1 MAGSATTNRSE
12 NGVRALPSASGHGA
26 PDPRAAPPSAV
37 AAAPGR
43 RSTARTAGG
52 VLRRVGLRPIAL
64 ARLALL
70 AGLLGLWELGYRQGW
85 VDPFFFSAPS
95 LIWDTLV
102 TLFESGRIWPHM
114 EATAREALVGL
125 VLGFAAG
132 ITLGF
137 LAGLKGV
144 VGELLEPVM
153 LLLNSVPRIV
163 LAPIFILW
171 LGIGPNSKIASAFF
185 LVFVVIFSAVYTG
198 LREVPPSLVARV
210 RVLGGGR
217 WALLTQVYLP
227 SVLTWIFS
235 SLRITVGF
243 AFTGAVV
250 AEVIASTEGLGYLLN
265 LAQNTFNASLMM
277 ATVVIIMAMIM
288 LLFAILGRLESH
300 LMRWKRAA

>member
-1 MAGSATTNRSE
+1 MAGSPTVDGSE
-12 NGVRALPSASGHGA
+12 NGVTTIGA
-26 PDPRAAPPSAV
+26 EAPAAAVAEPVRRSAV
-37 AAAPGR
+37 
-43 RSTARTAGG
+43 RTAGAG
-52 VLRRVGLRPIAL
+52 LRRAGLRPIAL
-64 ARLALL
+64 LRLALL
-70 AGLLGLWELGYRQGW
+70 GGLLGLWELGYRQGW

-102 TLFESGRIWPHM
+102 SLFESGRIWPHM
-114 EATAREALVGL
+114 EATAREALIGL

-132 ITLGF
+132 IVLGF
-137 LAGLKGV
+137 LAGLKGA

-185 LVFVVIFSAVYTG
+185 LVFVVIFFAVYTG

-277 ATVVIIMAMIM
+277 ATVAIIMAMIM
-288 LLFAILGRLESH
+288 LLFALLQRVENH

>member
-1 MAGSATTNRSE
+1 MNETTLTPTTLNGAPVPTVTARRSAATTT
-12 NGVRALPSASGHGA
+12 GA
-26 PDPRAAPPSAV
+26 
-37 AAAPGR
+37 
-43 RSTARTAGG
+43 
-52 VLRRVGLRPIAL
+52 VLRRLGVRPIAL
-64 ARLALL
+64 LRIALL
-70 AGLLGLWELGYRQGW
+70 AGLLGLWEWGYRSGR
-85 VDPFFFSAPS
+85 VDPFYFSAPS
-95 LIWDTLV
+95 LIWDALA
-102 TLFESGRIWPHM
+102 TLFESGRIWPHI
-114 EATAREALVGL
+114 ETTAREALIGL

-132 ITLGF
+132 VALGF
-137 LAGLKGV
+137 LAGLKGP
-144 VGELLEPVM
+144 VGELLEPLM

-185 LVFVVIFSAVYTG
+185 LVFVVIFFAVYTG
-198 LREVPPSLVARV
+198 LREVPASLVQRV

-217 WALLTQVYLP
+217 WALLTQVYIP

-265 LAQNTFNASLMM
+265 LAQSTFNASLMM
-277 ATVVIIMAMIM
+277 ATVAIIMAMIM
-288 LLFAILGRLESH
+288 LIFAVLGRLESW